1 MRLPNP
7 RIVLA
12 RSSRKNS
19 LNEHATENGKG
30 NRLEGEH
37 LVPSDL
43 KFCRL
48 VSLFRQ
54 FIRTVSIGTPSG

>member
-12 RSSRKNS
+12 RSSSDKNV
-19 LNEHATENGKG
+19 NEHAAEIDKG
-30 NRLEGEH
+30 NRLEGQH

-54 FIRTVSIGTPSG
+54 FIRTISMLTPRG